1 MHVIGCPGT
10 GRGHFLDW
18 TQEERATRRWMTQD
32 DPGADGT
39 SSTKLG
45 GLF

>member
-1 MHVIGCPGT
+1 MDVLGFPVT
-10 GRGHFLDW
+10 GRGHYLNC

-45 GLF
+45 QVF